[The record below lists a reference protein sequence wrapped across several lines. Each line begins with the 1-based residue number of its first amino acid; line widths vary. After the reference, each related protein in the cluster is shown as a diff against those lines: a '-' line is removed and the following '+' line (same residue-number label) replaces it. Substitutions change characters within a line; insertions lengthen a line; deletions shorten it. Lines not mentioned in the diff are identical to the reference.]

1 MAVVRNGQPISLVDA
16 FENPVAPKGSKS
28 LLENALTQLDSH
40 WADLSKM
47 YGEKSLVFKGIVT
60 REQLAQRL
68 TTLKD
73 CEQPTVDELIK
84 DAIAAAFPEGN

>member
-1 MAVVRNGQPISLVDA
+1 
-16 FENPVAPKGSKS
+16 
-28 LLENALTQLDSH
+28 
-40 WADLSKM
+40 M